1 MTPDEVLEQAADD
14 ISLPGHWKKGGIGRY
29 WEPDAP
35 VCALGA
41 IHRACGRNHL
51 LIDVAVDAAG
61 KAAAEAADW
70 THHIG
75 DILSRRDAVVV
86 YNDCVARSPGE
97 VADLLRTAAK
107 NYREEHS

>member
-41 IHRACGRNHL
+41 IHRACGRDHL
-51 LIDVAVDAAG
+51 YAQGLIDTAVDAAG
-61 KAAAEAADW
+61 KAATERADW
-70 THHIG
+70 S
-75 DILSRRDAVVV
+75 LCPSRREAIMA
-86 YNDCVARSPGE
+86 YNDYVAQSPGE